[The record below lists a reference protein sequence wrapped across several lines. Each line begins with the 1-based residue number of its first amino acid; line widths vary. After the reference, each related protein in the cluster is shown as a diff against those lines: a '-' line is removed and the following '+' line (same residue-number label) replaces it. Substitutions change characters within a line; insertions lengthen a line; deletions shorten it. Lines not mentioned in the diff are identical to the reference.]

1 MCVCV
6 VCRDSGAEEEEEDL
20 RIKESELHSFWKSML
35 PYFAPIEEEDL
46 KLLMPQVRACRTPP
60 PPTTAINPKL

>member
-1 MCVCV
+1 M
-6 VCRDSGAEEEEEDL
+6 VCRDSGAEEEEDL

-46 KLLMPQVRACRTPP
+46 KLLMPQVRVPHHHRATI
-60 PPTTAINPKL
+60 TTITTVINS